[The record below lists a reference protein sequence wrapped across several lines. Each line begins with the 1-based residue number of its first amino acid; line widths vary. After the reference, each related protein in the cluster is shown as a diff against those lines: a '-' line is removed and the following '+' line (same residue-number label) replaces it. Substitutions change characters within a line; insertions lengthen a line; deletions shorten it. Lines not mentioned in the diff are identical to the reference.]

1 MLFENL
7 IIAATFME
15 IAAAAITGVISE
27 DELSELLSTCPIAVE
42 A

>member
-7 IIAATFME
+7 FTAAIFME
-15 IAAAAITGVISE
+15 IAAAAIAGVISE
-27 DELSELLSTCPIAVE
+27 DELSELLSTCPIVVE

>member
-15 IAAAAITGVISE
+15 IAAAALAGVISE
-27 DELSELLSTCPIAVE
+27 DELSEILSACPNTVE

>member
-15 IAAAAITGVISE
+15 ITAAAIAGVISE
-27 DELSELLSTCPIAVE
+27 DELSELLATCPITVE

>member
-15 IAAAAITGVISE
+15 IAAAALAGVISE
-27 DELSELLSTCPIAVE
+27 DALSAILSTCPITVE

>member
-15 IAAAAITGVISE
+15 ITAAALAGVLSE
-27 DELSELLSTCPIAVE
+27 DELSEILSTCPITVE